1 MVASIYNMDRFER
14 KEMKK
19 KRPNQ
24 STWYDWLIYYI
35 SVPIKE
41 IVVGVNIRNFFRLKK
56 ENEAIKE

>member
-1 MVASIYNMDRFER
+1 MSIYDMDISEQ

-35 SVPIKE
+35 PVPIRKTA
-41 IVVGVNIRNFFRLKK
+41 VGVNIRNFFRLRK
-56 ENEAIKE
+56 ENEALKE